1 MKTMMERIE
10 YEVPEIDEIV
20 LVQDQSVMLQDS
32 GTSGAG
38 GGNQGGG
45 GDPDDDEG

>member
-10 YEVPEIDEIV
+10 YEVPGIDEIV